1 MVSPLQRNSPE
12 IIGLMGAG
20 LLLFQYSKYI
30 PIMKTNKWV
39 QNIAL
44 RINTRFSFAPA
55 ALLSSGIFWGVGN
68 RQVESLNRQLEEA
81 RSDSAQIREQLTRV
95 ESERDQSSRQVED
108 LSGQLTNAQV
118 DSAQMSGVE
127 ITLNLLHSQLIAAR
141 TDNAM
146 RDRQV
151 ESLNRQLEEARS
163 DSAQITR
170 AQTANAE
177 SARQVE
183 SLNRQPEEAR
193 SDSAQISEQLT
204 MAQSDSA
211 RLSRQLKGD
220 LIISHIHSSL
230 YHHPVPRIEWVKR

>member
-1 MVSPLQRNSPE
+1 
-12 IIGLMGAG
+12 
-20 LLLFQYSKYI
+20 
-30 PIMKTNKWV
+30 
-39 QNIAL
+39 
-44 RINTRFSFAPA
+44 
-55 ALLSSGIFWGVGN
+55 
-68 RQVESLNRQLEEA
+68 
-81 RSDSAQIREQLTRV
+81 
-95 ESERDQSSRQVED
+95 
-108 LSGQLTNAQV
+108 
-118 DSAQMSGVE
+118 MSGVE